1 METPKKF
8 GIGQPLSRFEDKRFI
23 TGGGRFQEDR
33 NLPGQVCAV
42 FVRSP
47 HANARIVRLDTAEAS
62 AMPGVLAVLTGD
74 DVAADKLGTTR
85 PAIPRKRPDGS
96 PMYYVAHP
104 GLARGHVH
112 YVGDPFAMVVAES
125 LLAAKDAAERI
136 NVEFEDLP
144 SVTATADA
152 VGGTGHAVWPDCPDN
167 VSHVWSIGDGKAVAD
182 VFAAAAHTI
191 KRRYTVTRVHA
202 QYMEPRGALGAYDPS
217 DERFTL
223 YADCQY
229 PHRVREMLATQVFNI
244 PTSQIRVVAGDVGG
258 AFGTKG
264 WQYVEH
270 RLVLWAAR
278 KLGRPVKWT
287 CERGEV
293 LMADEHGRDCIIDSE
308 LALDRDGRFLAVR
321 VNTDWNIGAYLSSDR
336 NMLQTFTSMQA
347 ATGCYDIPHAFSA
360 MRALFSNL
368 PATAPYRGAGRPEAI
383 FALERIIDDA
393 SREFGFDRI
402 ELRRRNLVHADAMP
416 YRNALGFIYD
426 SGDYAKSL
434 DMALGLAGVAGFPER
449 KAASLA
455 SGKLRGLGI
464 VNGIE
469 RAAPPSPEYAQ
480 IIFDTGG
487 GMTLLMGTKNQGQ
500 GHETT
505 FRQIACDSLGI
516 HPDDIRYVDGDTD
529 VVPYGLG
536 TMGSR
541 STVTGGTAVRV
552 ATTKILEKAR
562 AIAAHALDVAPDAL
576 DFADGQ
582 FKVPATNK
590 VIGLK
595 DVAKL
600 SFLPGRIPKGME
612 AGLAAMGSFTPDN
625 DTFPSSCHVCEVEID
640 PETGVST
647 LASYLVV
654 DDVGTV
660 INPKTLEGQLH
671 GGIVQGLGQVFM
683 ERVAYDRETGQLINA
698 YLTDYTL
705 PRADD
710 VCNFTVKSNPH
721 PSPLNPLGAKGAG
734 EAGTVGALSAA
745 MNAVL
750 DALSQVGVRDFD
762 MPATPDRVWAAI
774 NAAASPRKT

>member
-1 METPKKF
+1 
-8 GIGQPLSRFEDKRFI
+8 
-23 TGGGRFQEDR
+23 
-33 NLPGQVCAV
+33 
-42 FVRSP
+42 VR
-47 HANARIVRLDTAEAS
+47 
-62 AMPGVLAVLTGD
+62 
-74 DVAADKLGTTR
+74 
-85 PAIPRKRPDGS
+85 
-96 PMYYVAHP
+96 
-104 GLARGHVH
+104 
-112 YVGDPFAMVVAES
+112 YVGDPYAMVIAES
-125 LLAAKDAAERI
+125 LAAAKDAAERI
-136 NVEFEDLP
+136 EVQFEELP
-144 SVTATADA
+144 SVTATVDA
-152 VGGTGHAVWPDCPDN
+152 AGTQSAAVWPDCPDN
-167 VSHVWSIGDGKAVAD
+167 ISHVWSIGDKKAVD
-182 VFAAAAHTI
+182 GSFATAANTI

-217 DERFTL
+217 DERYTL

-244 PTSQIRVVAGDVGG
+244 PSGQIRVVAGDIGG

-278 KLGRPVKWT
+278 RIGRPVKWT

-293 LMADEHGRDCIIDSE
+293 LLADEHGRDCIIDSE
-308 LALDRDGRFLAVR
+308 LALDKDGRFLAVR
-321 VNTDWNIGAYLSSDR
+321 VNTVWNIGAYLSSDR

-347 ATGCYDIPHAFSA
+347 ATGCYDIPHAFSG
-360 MRALFSNL
+360 MRAVFSNL

-393 SREFGFDRI
+393 AREFGFDRV
-402 ELRRRNLVHADAMP
+402 ELRQRNLVRSEAMP
-416 YRNALGFIYD
+416 YRNALGFVYD
-426 SGDYAKSL
+426 SGDYGKSQEL
-434 DMALGLAGVAGFPER
+434 ALGLGAVDSFAER
-449 KAASLA
+449 RAASRVL
-455 SGKLRGLGI
+455 GKLRGLGI

-469 RAAPPSPEYAQ
+469 RAAPPTPEYAQ
-480 IIFDTGG
+480 MIFDTGG
-487 GMTLLMGTKNQGQ
+487 GVTLLMGTKNQGQ

-505 FRQIACDSLGI
+505 FKQIACDALGI

-541 STVTGGTAVRV
+541 STVTGGTALLV
-552 ATTKILEKAR
+552 AANKVLEKAK
-562 AIAAHALDVAPDAL
+562 AIAAHALEVAPDDL
-576 DFADGQ
+576 SFVDGR
-582 FKVPATNK
+582 FMVPNTNK
-590 VIGLK
+590 AIGLK
-595 DVAKL
+595 DVARL

-612 AGLAAMGSFTPDN
+612 AGLAALGSFTPDN

-647 LASYLVV
+647 LVNYIVV

-660 INPKTLEGQLH
+660 INPKTLEGQIH

-683 ERVAYDRETGQLINA
+683 ERVVYDRETGQLINA
-698 YLTDYTL
+698 YLTDYAL

-710 VCNFTVKSNPH
+710 VCDFVVKSNPH

-745 MNAVL
+745 MNAII
-750 DALSQVGVRDFD
+750 DALSQAGVRAFD

-774 NAAASPRKT
+774 SAAAENSVRCGMGTFQDRHKK